1 MYIIL
6 IEYISLGVAV
16 RFFDNRKVTDF
27 ASSDVIS
34 QVVKQGGEQG
44 GDWEAVDE
52 RKSGISEDEHKNRNV
67 VYYKVCETEQNRK
80 GPTVTFCI
88 TDMFP
93 QKEIFLPL

>member
-1 MYIIL
+1 M
-6 IEYISLGVAV
+6 
-16 RFFDNRKVTDF
+16 
-27 ASSDVIS
+27 
-34 QVVKQGGEQG
+34 KQGAEQG

-52 RKSGISEDEHKNRNV
+52 RKNGISEDEHKNRNV

-93 QKEIFLPL
+93 QKEVRFFLTALNYRNSQNFM

>member
-27 ASSDVIS
+27 ASSDVFS
-34 QVVKQGGEQG
+34 QVVKEGGEQG

-52 RKSGISEDEHKNRNV
+52 RKNGISEDEHKNRNV
-67 VYYKVCETEQNRK
+67 VFYKVCETQNRK

-93 QKEIFLPL
+93 QKEVRFF